1 MKIPAYFSAD
11 PRVLTV
17 HYMQNQIHSQELY
30 DLEEHFLNSYLGR
43 DPAVSDREWLLHAL
57 GTHLPDLTYA
67 EISAMCDDILA
78 SFDNYSRHLEQVR
91 AGVSQG
97 LTPQQWLQS
106 QVRSRGLS
114 LDGASASM
122 PALPVPPGAETAAEP
137 SSPAGGG
144 QAAAEQEQDER
155 LGLIATYLEGLRHGL
170 RTARS
175 RLAPRRLLTRET
187 LNKGLD
193 SGIKAALAAALQV
206 ALKRGLIKS
215 PVPLGSNTL
224 GIIAMMSVEHAKVG
238 YQLARGRITRAEAV
252 SSMGV
257 ISTAG
262 LATAITSSAGAA
274 IGVAMGS
281 IFPIGGQ
288 FIGGMLGGIA
298 GELLGQRYG
307 DEVAARLRGLF
318 SGVTAPFKAAA
329 SRLTRSMNIITTQP
343 PSLAAVT
350 GTLRHATTRLT
361 QSMNIMGMERHQD
374 RSAAARGEAGT
385 D

>member
-1 MKIPAYFSAD
+1 MNTLTYFSAD

-17 HYMQNQIHSQELY
+17 HYMQNQINSQELY
-30 DLEEHFLNSYLGR
+30 DLEERFLNSYLSR
-43 DPAVSDREWLLHAL
+43 DPSVSDREWLMQAL
-57 GTHLPDLTYA
+57 GTHLPDLTNA
-67 EISAMCDDILA
+67 EVSAMCDDIIA
-78 SFDNYSRHLEQVR
+78 SFDSYSHNLEQVR
-91 AGVSQG
+91 AGVSRG
-97 LTPQQWLQS
+97 MTPQQWLQS
-106 QVRSRGLS
+106 RGPGLEDLS
-114 LDGASASM
+114 ASATL
-122 PALPVPPGAETAAEP
+122 PALPGPGGPVADTVSFAATD
-137 SSPAGGG
+137 GG
-144 QAAAEQEQDER
+144 QAAAEQGQDER
-155 LGLIATYLEGLRHGL
+155 LGLIATYLDGLRHGL

-175 RLAPRRLLTRET
+175 RLAPRRLLSRET
-187 LNKGLD
+187 LNRGLD

-238 YQLARGRITRAEAV
+238 YQLARGKISRAEAV

-262 LATAITSSAGAA
+262 LATAITSSAGTA

-318 SGVTAPFKAAA
+318 SGVTAPLKSAA
-329 SRLTRSMNIITTQP
+329 SRLTRSMNIIGTQP
-343 PSLAAVT
+343 ASITAVT
-350 GTLRHATTRLT
+350 GALRHATASLAR
-361 QSMNIMGMERHQD
+361 SMNIMDMERRKNRASVRD
-374 RSAAARGEAGT
+374 DAET

>member
-1 MKIPAYFSAD
+1 MQIPPSFSAD

-17 HYMQNQIHSQELY
+17 HYMQNQISAQELY
-30 DLEEHFLNSYLGR
+30 DLEERFLNSYLSR

-67 EISAMCDDILA
+67 EISTMCDDILG
-78 SFDNYSRHLEQVR
+78 SFDQYSRHLEQVKD
-91 AGVSQG
+91 GVSQG
-97 LTPQQWLQS
+97 LTPQQWLQARTQS
-106 QVRSRGLS
+106 LGLEHHCPP
-114 LDGASASM
+114 AA
-122 PALPVPPGAETAAEP
+122 ALPGPACPGAELTMAGDGDAVLTAADAEE
-137 SSPAGGG
+137 G
-144 QAAAEQEQDER
+144 QDAR
-155 LGLIATYLEGLRHGL
+155 LGLLRSYLEGLRHGI

-175 RLAPRRLLTRET
+175 HLSPRRLLTRQA
-187 LNKGLD
+187 LNRGLD

-262 LATAITSSAGAA
+262 MATAITSSAGAA

-318 SGVTAPFKAAA
+318 SGVTAPLKSAA
-329 SRLTRSMNIITTQP
+329 SRLTQSVHITGMKP
-343 PSLAAVT
+343 GSVAAVT
-350 GTLRHATTRLT
+350 GTLKLAASRLT
-361 QSMNIMGMERHQD
+361 QSMNIMAMERRPG
-374 RSAAARGEAGT
+374 RSITRGDTGS